1 MDLQDEERAARQE
14 EESLRLR
21 SRLHEASLR
30 MARTVEQA
38 THERVKA
45 GKVRL
50 ELVPFGFV
58 VEMAKV
64 FMQGLADVPE
74 RKPHDWQRLDPGA
87 VAEDCRGALLRHYA
101 AGQWASV
108 AANAAILWWHETQ
121 TTDEE

>member
-1 MDLQDEERAARQE
+1 MDLQEEERKQREVEEARR
-14 EESLRLR
+14 RLR
-21 SRLHEASLR
+21 RNLETQTSP
-30 MARTVEQA
+30 TPEQA

-58 VEMAKV
+58 IEMAKA

-74 RKPHDWQRLDPGA
+74 RKPHDWQRLDSDA

-108 AANAAILWWHETQ
+108 ATNAAILWWHEQKTKGQ
-121 TTDEE
+121 TDA